1 MDPKIREIQR
11 CCLAALPAIPRSCP
25 NPTRL
30 CGTKKSSCRA
40 LQLTGMTI
48 CEPDLPDLCLTGSAG
63 RRGLIRSRGGA
74 HHVNI
79 RKKTMFWL
87 SAEWGSSVF
96 GGGLIRGS
104 SCARRP
110 KLSAKRICRIYVLTD
125 LIDGI
130 CQIAAC
136 RALDQVFHDALP
148 AWLGRRSVGTNP
160 SVTDRDRGDLTG
172 SVHAADRSAGSMSHR
187 IGRPAG
193 GTDRAAPIGAD
204 RPASTAGDPVCS
216 RARVPAWLPLYPL
229 RDCAR
234 LSGARSPADS

>member
-1 MDPKIREIQR
+1 ME
-11 CCLAALPAIPRSCP
+11 
-25 NPTRL
+25 
-30 CGTKKSSCRA
+30 KKF
-40 LQLTGMTI
+40 GMH
-48 CEPDLPDLCLTGSAG
+48 DYLRTGSAG
-63 RRGLIRSRGGA
+63 SMSHRIGRPAGAHQIPGGA

-136 RALDQVFHDALP
+136 RALDLGLSCLP
-148 AWLGRRSVGTNP
+148 GT
-160 SVTDRDRGDLTG
+160 S
-172 SVHAADRSAGSMSHR
+172 AA
-187 IGRPAG
+187 
-193 GTDRAAPIGAD
+193 
-204 RPASTAGDPVCS
+204 C
-216 RARVPAWLPLYPL
+216 L
-229 RDCAR
+229 
-234 LSGARSPADS
+234 ARSPCKRPLRGQAPDRHAPASDSVDAIDPHMH

>member
-1 MDPKIREIQR
+1 MRLRLTPSTPSIRTCTEWSR
-11 CCLAALPAIPRSCP
+11 GATDRPTVGGKSVRHGPRS
-25 NPTRL
+25 RL
-30 CGTKKSSCRA
+30 HDYLR
-40 LQLTGMTI
+40 
-48 CEPDLPDLCLTGSAG
+48 TGSAG
-63 RRGLIRSRGGA
+63 SMSHRIGRPAGAHQIPGGGSSREYSKKNDVLALSRVGLISFR
-74 HHVNI
+74 
-79 RKKTMFWL
+79 
-87 SAEWGSSVF
+87 
-96 GGGLIRGS
+96 GGLIRGS

-216 RARVPAWLPLYPL
+216 RARVPAPGSLYTL
-229 RDCAR
+229 
-234 LSGARSPADS
+234 